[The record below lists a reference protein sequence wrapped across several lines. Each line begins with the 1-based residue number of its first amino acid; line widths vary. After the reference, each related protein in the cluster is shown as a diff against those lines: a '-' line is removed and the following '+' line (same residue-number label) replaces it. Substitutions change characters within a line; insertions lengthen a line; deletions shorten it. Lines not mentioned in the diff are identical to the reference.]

1 MPAMEDLA
9 PLGRAVRQARLVSGL
24 TLKDLAARSSLSVRY
39 LSDLERGRGN
49 ISIGRLMKVA
59 RALGVRLNDLVA
71 VLDAPNRARIV
82 ALVGLRGAGKTTVG
96 RRVAEVLG
104 YDFVELDERIE
115 TAAGLPLSQIFE
127 IHGEDY
133 YRRLER
139 EVLEGLLA
147 ETGRGVVLTTG
158 GGIVT
163 APQTWTILKARTLT
177 AWLQAHPED
186 HYQRVMA
193 QGDLRPMKNRPSAMA
208 ELRALLE
215 IRGPLYAEAELHL
228 HTSTLPID
236 GLVQSLS
243 AQIRPCE

>member
-1 MPAMEDLA
+1 MEDLA
-9 PLGRAVRQARLVSGL
+9 PLGQAVRRARLGSGL
-24 TLKDLAARSSLSVRY
+24 TLKDLAARSSLSVRF
-39 LSDLERGRGN
+39 LSDLERGKGN
-49 ISIGRLMKVA
+49 ISIGRLMQVA
-59 RALGVRLNDLVA
+59 RALGVRLKDLVA

-96 RRVAEVLG
+96 RGVAEVLD

-139 EVLEGLLA
+139 EVLEGLLQ
-147 ETGRGVVLTTG
+147 EPGRGVILTTG

-163 APQTWTILKARTLT
+163 ATQTWSILKARTLT

-215 IRGPLYAEAELHL
+215 IRGPLYAEAELHV
-228 HTSTLPID
+228 HTSMLPVD
-236 GLVQSLS
+236 ALVQSLS